1 MLQPALFG
9 GLFIGVLSALP
20 VVNIGNCCCLWFTS
34 GGFLAAYLA
43 QQNDPNKSITLGRG
57 AAAGLV
63 AAIAG
68 AFVWLIV
75 NSLVQLALGPALQ
88 EWSYDMLQNPDLPA
102 PFRQTLEDFAENGAS
117 TAATAVTFVV
127 FQLGIGGIFA
137 ALGGLGGAAY
147 FRRDKVPPA
156 LGGPPSQPP
165 SPPPPFDPP
174 PPPQPPPPDGST
186 P

>member
-20 VVNIGNCCCLWFTS
+20 VVNIGNCCCLWFTG

-43 QQNDPNKSITLGRG
+43 QQNDPNKTITLGRG
-57 AAAGLV
+57 ALAGLV

-88 EWSYDMLQNPDLPA
+88 EWSYDLLQNPDVPPA
-102 PFRQTLEDFAENGAS
+102 LREALEDFAENGTS
-117 TAATAVTFVV
+117 PLATAFSFL
-127 FQLGIGGIFA
+127 FQLGVGGIFA
-137 ALGGLGGAAY
+137 TLGGLGGAAY
-147 FRRDKVPPA
+147 FRRDNVPPA
-156 LGGPPSQPP
+156 LGGPPSPPPPPSEPPAPP
-165 SPPPPFDPP
+165 SPPPPAS
-174 PPPQPPPPDGST
+174 DGWT